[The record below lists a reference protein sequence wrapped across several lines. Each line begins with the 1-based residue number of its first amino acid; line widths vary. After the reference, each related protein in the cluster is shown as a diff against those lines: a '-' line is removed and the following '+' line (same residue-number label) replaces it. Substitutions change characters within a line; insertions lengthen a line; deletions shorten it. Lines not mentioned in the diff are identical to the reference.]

1 VQSPQFENVTPLIPA
16 GPDLQSALDL
26 YQRMG
31 FSIEWHDG
39 NGAGIK
45 RGSVHFNLVRND
57 NREWASN
64 ASFSIAVSDLRSL
77 YEEFRNLPATVGPLE
92 TKPWG
97 RVEFHLIIP
106 PGVCLQFYEVESRL

>member
-1 VQSPQFENVTPLIPA
+1 MGNPTFESVTPLIPA

-39 NGAGIK
+39 NGAGVK
-45 RGSVHFNLVRND
+45 RGSVCFNLVRND

-64 ASFSIAVSDLRSL
+64 ASFSIAVSDLQSL
-77 YEEFRNLPATVGPLE
+77 HEEFRNLRADVGPLE
-92 TKPWG
+92 PKPWG
-97 RVEFHLIIP
+97 RLEFHVIVP
-106 PGVCLQFYEVESRL
+106 PGVCFQFYEAESRL

>member
-1 VQSPQFENVTPLIPA
+1 MGNPTFESVTPLIPA

-39 NGAGIK
+39 NGAGVK
-45 RGSVHFNLVRND
+45 RGSVCFNLVRND

-64 ASFSIAVSDLRSL
+64 ASFSVAVSDLQSL
-77 YEEFRNLPATVGPLE
+77 HEEFAIFGQTSARWSLSLGDGSSFT
-92 TKPWG
+92 
-97 RVEFHLIIP
+97 
-106 PGVCLQFYEVESRL
+106 

>member
-1 VQSPQFENVTPLIPA
+1 MGNPTFESVTPLIPA

-39 NGAGIK
+39 NGAGVK
-45 RGSVHFNLVRND
+45 RGSVCFNLVRND

-64 ASFSIAVSDLRSL
+64 ASFSVAVSDLQSL
-77 YEEFRNLPATVGPLE
+77 HEEFAIFGQTSARWSLSLGDGLSFT
-92 TKPWG
+92 
-97 RVEFHLIIP
+97 
-106 PGVCLQFYEVESRL
+106 